1 MKIYWFKCQVIQ
13 QKNNIYER
21 IILVHIGHDLN
32 GYLNYSKWIAV
43 CRYMYLKI
51 NVHKFPS
58 LKFDTCLY
66 FEHNR
71 VFTIE

>member
-1 MKIYWFKCQVIQ
+1 MCQVRQ
-13 QKNNIYER
+13 QNNNTQKFYNMMFLH
-21 IILVHIGHDLN
+21 IILVD
-32 GYLNYSKWIAV
+32 SSMT

-66 FEHNR
+66 FEHNQ